1 MLRGAQ
7 KQMIVVRTRN
17 SRVFEEAYF
26 VVRRGK
32 TMPPVC
38 KEDMLWEANRIIERS
53 LAASPSPT
61 REPESAGSG
70 ARIDGCGYRPASP
83 GLCAGRAGYG
93 VDSDPG
99 TDVDDRSPFLSRRGL
114 WRGLWFALGSLFGGG
129 TVGLLWL
136 LL

>member
-26 VVRRGK
+26 VVRRGR
-32 TMPPVC
+32 TTPPVC

-53 LAASPSPT
+53 LAASPFPAQRAET
-61 REPESAGSG
+61 AVRQDGS
-70 ARIDGCGYRPASP
+70 GYRPASP
-83 GLCAGRAGYG
+83 VPSADRTGADVGFCTCAEEDER
-93 VDSDPG
+93 P
-99 TDVDDRSPFLSRRGL
+99 PLLSRRGFV
-114 WRGLWFALGSLFGGG
+114 RGLWFLLGSLCGGG

>member
-7 KQMIVVRTRN
+7 KQMIVVRTRD

-32 TMPPVC
+32 TPPAVC
-38 KEDMLWEANRIIERS
+38 KEDMLFEANRIIERS
-53 LAASPSPT
+53 IAAAGGCGGGAGGG
-61 REPESAGSG
+61 AGS
-70 ARIDGCGYRPASP
+70 RPP
-83 GLCAGRAGYG
+83 ERYG
-93 VDSDPG
+93 
-99 TDVDDRSPFLSRRGL
+99 LSRTEAEEPDVPPLRRKGL
-114 WRGLWFALGSLFGGG
+114 VRGLWFLLGTLCGGG